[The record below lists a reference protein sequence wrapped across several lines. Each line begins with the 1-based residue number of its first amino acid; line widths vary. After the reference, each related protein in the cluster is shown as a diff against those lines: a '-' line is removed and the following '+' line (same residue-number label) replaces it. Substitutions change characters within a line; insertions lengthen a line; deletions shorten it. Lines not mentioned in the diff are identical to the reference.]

1 MKVLVTGA
9 AGYIGS
15 HTAVELLHA
24 GHDVVGVDDFS
35 EGRRGIERD
44 IEAITG
50 RSMEMHDLDLR
61 EPAAVNVLLATGHF
75 DAIVHLAGRKFVG
88 ESVREPL
95 LYFDRNIGTT
105 VPLLQAACAYGVNKV
120 VFSSSCTVYGNPT
133 YLPVTEQTPLAP
145 TTPYGFTKR
154 AIEQLLGDLCVSQSD
169 LSVMALR
176 YFNPIGAHE
185 SGRIGEHVGGTPNN
199 LLPFMM
205 KVAIGELPYL
215 TVFGDDYDTSD
226 GTCIRDYVHV
236 VDIARG
242 HVHAL
247 ESLDGFGAF
256 NALNLGTGVGRS
268 VFEMID
274 ACRRATGH
282 PIPIEV
288 QPRRSGDAVE
298 VYADPQLAAETLG
311 WKAQRTLQVPLA
323 VCVKAPAPS
332 HHGHAPNLGPKEAS
346 GHPVAWPHA
355 WRRRIARVFDQ
366 PAESRP

>member
-1 MKVLVTGA
+1 MRVLVTGA

-24 GHDVVGVDDFS
+24 GHDVIGVDDFS

-61 EPAAVNVLLATGHF
+61 QPAAVNVLLATGHF

-105 VPLLQAACAYGVNKV
+105 VPLLQAARVHGVNRI

-133 YLPVTEQTPLAP
+133 HLPVTEQSPLAP

-154 AIEQLLGDLCVSQSD
+154 AIEQLLADLCSSQSD

-185 SGRIGEHVGGTPNN
+185 SGLLGEQVGGTPNN
-199 LLPFMM
+199 LVPFVM
-205 KVAIGELPYL
+205 KVATGELDEL
-215 TVFGDDYDTSD
+215 TVFGNDYGTPD

-236 VDIARG
+236 VDIAKG
-242 HVHAL
+242 HVRAL
-247 ESLDGFGAF
+247 ESLETRTGFI
-256 NALNLGTGVGRS
+256 ALNLGTGAGRS
-268 VFEMID
+268 VLEIIN
-274 ACRRATGH
+274 ACRAATGQD
-282 PIPIEV
+282 IPYRID
-288 QPRRSGDAVE
+288 PRREGDAVE
-298 VYADPQLAAETLG
+298 VYADPQRAAEEIG
-311 WKAQRTLQVPLA
+311 WKAERTLEEM
-323 VCVKAPAPS
+323 CED
-332 HHGHAPNLGPKEAS
+332 H
-346 GHPVAWPHA
+346 
-355 WRRRIARVFDQ
+355 WRFTTANTRRG
-366 PAESRP
+366 SMS

>member
-1 MKVLVTGA
+1 MRVLVTGA

-24 GHDVVGVDDFS
+24 GHDVIGVDDFS

-61 EPAAVNVLLATGHF
+61 EPAAVNVLVATGHF

-105 VPLLQAACAYGVNKV
+105 VPLLQAARAHGVNRF

-133 YLPVTEQTPLAP
+133 HLPVTEQSPLAP

-154 AIEQLLGDLCVSQSD
+154 AIEQLLADLCSSQSD

-185 SGRIGEHVGGTPNN
+185 SGLLGEQVGGTPNN
-199 LLPFMM
+199 LMPFVM
-205 KVAIGELPYL
+205 KVATGELDEL
-215 TVFGDDYDTSD
+215 TVFGNDYGTPD

-236 VDIARG
+236 VDIAKG
-242 HVHAL
+242 HVRAL
-247 ESLDGFGAF
+247 ESLDVRTGFI
-256 NALNLGTGVGRS
+256 ALNLGTGAGRS
-268 VFEMID
+268 VLEIIN
-274 ACRRATGH
+274 ACRAATGQD
-282 PIPIEV
+282 IPYRID
-288 QPRRSGDAVE
+288 PRRDGDAVE
-298 VYADPQLAAETLG
+298 VYADPQRAAEEIG
-311 WKAQRTLQVPLA
+311 WKAERTLEEM
-323 VCVKAPAPS
+323 CED
-332 HHGHAPNLGPKEAS
+332 HWRFTTAS
-346 GHPVAWPHA
+346 T
-355 WRRRIARVFDQ
+355 RRG
-366 PAESRP
+366 SMS

>member
-1 MKVLVTGA
+1 MRVLVTGA

-24 GHDVVGVDDFS
+24 GHDVIGVDDFS

-44 IEAITG
+44 IETITG

-61 EPAAVNVLLATGHF
+61 EPAAVNILLATGHF

-105 VPLLQAACAYGVNKV
+105 VPLLQAARVHGVNRI

-133 YLPVTEQTPLAP
+133 HLPVTEQSPLAP

-154 AIEQLLGDLCVSQSD
+154 AIEQLLADLCSSQSD

-185 SGRIGEHVGGTPNN
+185 SGLLGEQVGGTPNN
-199 LLPFMM
+199 LMPFVM
-205 KVAIGELPYL
+205 KVATGELDEL
-215 TVFGDDYDTSD
+215 TVFGNDYGTPD

-236 VDIARG
+236 VDIAKG
-242 HVHAL
+242 HVRAL
-247 ESLDGFGAF
+247 ESLETRTGFV
-256 NALNLGTGVGRS
+256 ALNLGTGAGRS
-268 VFEMID
+268 VLEIIN
-274 ACRRATGH
+274 ACRAATGQD
-282 PIPIEV
+282 IPYRID
-288 QPRRSGDAVE
+288 PRREGDAVE
-298 VYADPQLAAETLG
+298 VYADPQRAAEEIG
-311 WKAQRTLQVPLA
+311 WKAERTLEEM
-323 VCVKAPAPS
+323 CED
-332 HHGHAPNLGPKEAS
+332 H
-346 GHPVAWPHA
+346 
-355 WRRRIARVFDQ
+355 WRFTTANTRRG
-366 PAESRP
+366 SMS